1 MKECTFRLENFFKKQ
16 SSIKV
21 QSMGWKFLYYRQ
33 EHWQKIQVKSNF
45 FCTPRKIDEVCQT
58 MKINPTQKPFEL
70 VRTNFFLKM
79 LIQKEC
85 AQSFLMSVIRL
96 LIYNSGTSNFWWIPA
111 APPPSP
117 QSPRISMRKSMRRN
131 SSNLTWFLQLTDII
145 NQIARKSQ
153 WVLSFFFIFRT

>member
-111 APPPSP
+111 APPPPHKVLAYLCESP
-117 QSPRISMRKSMRRN
+117 WEEIVQILLDSY
-131 SSNLTWFLQLTDII
+131 NL
-145 NQIARKSQ
+145 QI
-153 WVLSFFFIFRT
+153 L